1 MKTYSVYLGLGSNIG
16 ERHAYLNAAAAA
28 IKHIAGVKVIGA
40 SSVYES
46 DPVGKTDQPKFLN
59 AVLELETSLLPPAL
73 LSELKAV
80 EQAVGRTMTERWGPR
95 EIDIDILLY
104 DGLVHEEAALR
115 VPHSEMEKRKFVLI
129 PLREI
134 APDVVHPIS
143 GLTATE
149 MARACRD
156 TTKVV
161 KTSFSIFV

>member
-1 MKTYSVYLGLGSNIG
+1 MKTYTVFLGLGSNIG
-16 ERHAYLNAAAAA
+16 QRHGYLNAATTA
-28 IKHIAGVKVIGA
+28 IKQIAGVNVIWA

-59 AVLELETSLLPPAL
+59 AVLELETTLLPPAL
-73 LSELKAV
+73 LGELKAV
-80 EQAVGRTMTERWGPR
+80 EQSLGRTVTERWGPR

-104 DGLVHEEAALR
+104 DGLVYEDETLR
-115 VPHSEMEKRKFVLI
+115 VPHSELERRKFVLI
-129 PLREI
+129 PLCEI
-134 APDVVHPIS
+134 APAVVHPVT

-149 MARACRD
+149 MARACPD